1 MIMAFANKFSQNDQS
16 LHQPLT
22 QDIILLKTKKGSKT
36 RGKTTDKQLRALGVL
51 GLTTSIL
58 KH

>member
-22 QDIILLKTKKGSKT
+22 QDIIFLETKKGSKT
-36 RGKTTDKQLRALGVL
+36 RGKTLDKQLRAPQRE
-51 GLTTSIL
+51 
-58 KH
+58 K

>member
-22 QDIILLKTKKGSKT
+22 QDIILLETKNDSKT
-36 RGKTTDKQLRALGVL
+36 CGKTTVKQLRAPQRE
-51 GLTTSIL
+51 
-58 KH
+58 K

>member
-22 QDIILLKTKKGSKT
+22 QDIIFLETKKGSRT
-36 RGKTTDKQLRALGVL
+36 RGKTMDKQLRAPQRE
-51 GLTTSIL
+51 
-58 KH
+58 KWQ

>member
-22 QDIILLKTKKGSKT
+22 QDIILLETKKGSKT
-36 RGKTTDKQLRALGVL
+36 RGKTTDKQLRAPQRE
-51 GLTTSIL
+51 
-58 KH
+58 KWQ